1 MDEKAQIIGLSLAF
15 GLWLF
20 VAIKML
26 VRLVK
31 SRYGKV
37 KTVKAKVIDKFQTE
51 TFSKYSGNG
60 KDVQYRILF
69 EAEGK
74 KYSFRVSE
82 FSYHGYQVGEKGTL
96 KYQGDRLI
104 DFHG

>member
-1 MDEKAQIIGLSLAF
+1 MDDIPQIIGWSLVF

-20 VAIKML
+20 VAIKLL
-26 VRLVK
+26 VRLIK

-60 KDVQYRILF
+60 KDVQYRVLF
-69 EAEGK
+69 EVEGK
-74 KYSFRVSE
+74 KHSFRVSE
-82 FSYHGYQVGEKGTL
+82 FSYSGYRVGERGTL

-104 DFHG
+104 DFH